1 MKSVTY
7 VGSFDAVEIETAP
20 GLWATVANGDA
31 LSVADRIAD
40 GLLEQPDS
48 WVEAK
53 APARKTAT
61 KEA

>member
-20 GLWATVANGDA
+20 GLWVEVRNGDA
-31 LSVADRIAD
+31 VSVADRIAD

-53 APARKTAT
+53 APARKPAT

>member
-7 VGSFDAVEIETAP
+7 DGSFDAVEIETAP
-20 GLWATVANGDA
+20 GIWATVSKGDSV
-31 LSVADRIAD
+31 SVATRIAD
-40 GLLEQPDS
+40 GLLEQSDS

-53 APARKTAT
+53 APARKPAT

>member
-1 MKSVTY
+1 VSLT
-7 VGSFDAVEIETAP
+7 
-20 GLWATVANGDA
+20 
-31 LSVADRIAD
+31 RIAD
-40 GLLEQPDS
+40 GLLEQSDS

>member
-40 GLLEQPDS
+40 GLLEQSDS

>member
-31 LSVADRIAD
+31 LRVADRIAD
-40 GLLEQPDS
+40 GLLEQSDS